1 MAVFYSNIA
10 LPTNNNASIATFAT
24 ANEGKLVLPSTG
36 LLVEYDGTV
45 NFIKLGYS
53 SSLSITSGV
62 DLTGITFTIYG
73 INNGYY
79 ITETIAGPNNT
90 TVSTNNMFE
99 KIISVSIS
107 ANIANQFT
115 LGSGRDVV
123 VISSIDKI
131 PSIVNSRPAFVVLL
145 NAPAAPAGGLAV
157 NSAFLF
163 NILTQSKIL
172 LDKTKLNGN
181 AGRPI
186 NYELVQN
193 GLTQAQL
200 TAGFNVALSAGG
212 LQCVFVVTNGALT
225 FPVAYSV
232 TWVSVV

>member
-1 MAVFYSNIA
+1 MAVFYRNVN
-10 LPTNNNASIATFAT
+10 LPITNDTSIATFAT
-24 ANEGKLVLPSTG
+24 ADAGKLVLPASG

-53 SSLSITSGV
+53 SSLSISSGN
-62 DLTGITFTIYG
+62 DLTGVTFSVYG
-73 INNGYY
+73 INNGYF
-79 ITETIAGPNNT
+79 ITEYIAGPNNNI
-90 TVSTNNMFE
+90 VSTNNMFE

-107 ANIANQFT
+107 ANIANQFS

-123 VISSIDKI
+123 VICSVDKI
-131 PSIVNSRPAFVVLL
+131 PSIVNNRPSFTIAV
-145 NAPAAPAGGLAV
+145 NAPNALVGGLAV

-163 NILTQSKIL
+163 NILTNSKIL

-181 AGRPI
+181 AGRPV
-186 NYELVQN
+186 NYELSQN
-193 GLTQAQL
+193 GITQGQL
-200 TAGFNVALSAGG
+200 TAGFNIALSVGG
-212 LQCVFVVTNGALT
+212 LQCVFVVINGALT

>member
-24 ANEGKLVLPSTG
+24 ANAGKLVLPSTG

-53 SSLSITSGV
+53 SSLSISSAN
-62 DLTGITFTIYG
+62 DLTGVTFSVYG
-73 INNGYY
+73 INNGYF
-79 ITETIAGPNNT
+79 ITEYIAGPNNNI
-90 TVSTNNMFE
+90 VSTNNMFE

-107 ANIANQFT
+107 ANIANQFS

-123 VISSIDKI
+123 VICSVDKI
-131 PSIVNSRPAFVVLL
+131 PSIVNNRPSFIIAV

-200 TAGFNVALSAGG
+200 TAGFNVTPSAGG